1 MRKILLAILALL
13 LLTVPAH
20 ALEPDLTFG
29 AEKLEHALDE
39 ETREALSGTSPTS
52 AGDFGKE
59 LWHIVSSAISGAG
72 LALRPALVSAGKV
85 LAAAMLCAFAS
96 GAQETDAMKLP
107 AQLAGAF
114 AITALCTR
122 DVSSMIGLARETVT
136 KLSDFTALLLPVLS
150 SSLAA
155 SGGSVS
161 AGALLAGGSFA
172 MSLLTKLA
180 SGVLIPLVYVFV
192 LLSAAECATAAD
204 LGKSARSAAGQ
215 FRFSSRG
222 SAPSLRRTCL
232 SAAC

>member
-39 ETREALSGTSPTS
+39 ETREALSDASPTS

-96 GAQETDAMKLP
+96 SAQETDAMKLP

-136 KLSDFTALLLPVLS
+136 KISDFTALLLPVLS

-172 MSLLTKLA
+172 TVSYTHLTLPTIC
-180 SGVLIPLVYVFV
+180 SV
-192 LLSAAECATAAD
+192 
-204 LGKSARSAAGQ
+204 
-215 FRFSSRG
+215 
-222 SAPSLRRTCL
+222 
-232 SAAC
+232 